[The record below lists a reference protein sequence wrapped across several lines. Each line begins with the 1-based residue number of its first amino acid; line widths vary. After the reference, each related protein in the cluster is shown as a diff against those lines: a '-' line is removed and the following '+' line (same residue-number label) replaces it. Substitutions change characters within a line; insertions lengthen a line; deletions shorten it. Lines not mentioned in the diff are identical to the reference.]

1 MIASAKLT
9 ENKTQ
14 FFGITTI
21 EYRDQMA
28 PVAVSDTDWFNES
41 LSAGLNN
48 NLLIWFG
55 AGIHRLKPIGPGLGN
70 IEK

>member
-1 MIASAKLT
+1 MPVIASAKLT

-28 PVAVSDTDWFNES
+28 PVAVSDNDWFNDN
-41 LSAGLNN
+41 LSAGLSKNFRKFS
-48 NLLIWFG
+48 FG
-55 AGIHRLKPIGPGLGN
+55 WLKILPEI
-70 IEK
+70 I